1 MGRKDEAGRQPG
13 EPRLPAAA
21 RIEAALLDDVSVGA
35 IAPGE
40 RLDETRLAARFGTSR
55 TPVREA
61 LGRLVAAGVATGE
74 GGRGLRVATLT
85 HEELAQM
92 FEAMQEIESVCAR
105 LAAQRLTLLGRARLQ
120 AAQAACAVAAEAGD
134 IPAYLRA
141 NDAFHFEIYAATQN
155 PYVRDLAADFR
166 RRTGPFRAKK
176 FAAPED
182 IRASARSHEDLL
194 ASILGGDAGHAYEG
208 MRAHLAESYL
218 KVLAAN

>member
-1 MGRKDEAGRQPG
+1 MAQTARTRETAG
-13 EPRLPAAA
+13 PRPPAAA
-21 RIEAALLDDVSVGA
+21 RIEAALLDDVSIGA

-55 TPVREA
+55 TPVREV
-61 LGRLVAAGVATGE
+61 LGRLVAAGVATGM

-92 FEAMQEIESVCAR
+92 FEAMQEIEAVCAR

-120 AAQAACAVAAEAGD
+120 AAQAECAAAAQAGD

-141 NDAFHFEIYAATQN
+141 NEAFHFEIYAATQN
-155 PYVRDLAADFR
+155 PYVQGLAVDFR

-176 FAAPED
+176 FAGPED
-182 IRASARSHEDLL
+182 LIASARSHEALL
-194 ASILGGDAGHAYEG
+194 AAILDGDAGDAYEG
-208 MRAHLAESYL
+208 MRAHLTESYL
-218 KVLAAN
+218 KVLAVN